1 MTFMKRYYYRIEMQY
16 LGFRYHGWQKQE
28 NVKTIQGMINRTL
41 NYILEGEKFRIIAAG
56 RTDAMVSVNH
66 SAFEL
71 FVFAPIETEQ
81 FFIDLNEN
89 LPSDIRAL
97 SIKEVDQK
105 FNIIQNPKTKEYTY
119 LFAFDKKFHPFCAPY
134 MTFIRENLDIELM
147 SKGAKIFEGAHNF
160 ERYCYKPKPETQ
172 FNRTV
177 DLCELREN
185 DIHTASFFPEKSY
198 VLHVHGKGFMRHQI
212 RLMMGA
218 LIRLGR
224 GELTLDGLKESLEGA
239 KGQPVEY
246 YIAPSSGLMLNKVE
260 FE

>member
-1 MTFMKRYYYRIEMQY
+1 MKRYYYFIEFQY

-28 NVKTIQGMINRTL
+28 NVKTVQGMINRTL
-41 NYILEGEKFRIIAAG
+41 NYVLDGVKFRTIAAG

-71 FVFAPIETEQ
+71 FVYKQLDTEE
-81 FFIDLNEN
+81 FFIELNKN

-97 SIKEVDQK
+97 SMNEVDDK

-119 LFAFDKKFHPFCAPY
+119 LFAFGEKFHPFCAPY
-134 MTFIRENLDIELM
+134 MTFIQEDLDIDLM
-147 SKGAKIFEGAHNF
+147 KVGAKLFEGEHNF
-160 ERYCYKPKPETQ
+160 ECYCYKPKLDTQ
-172 FNRTV
+172 FHRAV
-177 DLCELREN
+177 DLCELRLN
-185 DIHTASFFPEKSY
+185 DIHTASFFPETSY

-224 GELTLDGLKESLEGA
+224 GEIGLEEIKESLKGA
-239 KGQPVEY
+239 QDQTVEY
-246 YIAPSSGLMLNKVE
+246 YIAPSSGLMLNNVN